1 MDLGNKL
8 HMKSELKPVFTNVHI
23 FGAIADAAYEKMSED
38 MDKNV
43 RPNPDGAGV
52 IKTFDPE
59 QTSFKE
65 AMISIVFSCIW
76 LEATLHL
83 LIVRK
88 LGRECFKE
96 ADWSTYEK
104 KLQLLGCSD
113 EQLLKNVALLRASRR
128 ELIHEKAHKEYNDE
142 GKFTGALKTAQ
153 DEAENARAV
162 IIGVRKWCQEAFK
175 FDPL

>member
-1 MDLGNKL
+1 MEVE
-8 HMKSELKPVFTNVHI
+8 HKPVFTNVHI
-23 FGAIADAAYEKMSED
+23 FGAIADTAYNKMSED

-43 RPNPDGAGV
+43 RSKPDGSPGV

-76 LEATLHL
+76 LEALLHL

-88 LGRECFKE
+88 FGRKRFRKV
-96 ADWSTYEK
+96 DKYTYEK
-104 KLQLLGCSD
+104 KLELLECSNEQLLG
-113 EQLLKNVALLRASRR
+113 NVERLRTARR
-128 ELIHEKAHKEYNDE
+128 ELVHEKAHSEYGDAGE
-142 GKFTGALKTAQ
+142 FTGEQRTAQ

-162 IIGVRKWCQEAFK
+162 IVEVRKWCQEAFEI
-175 FDPL
+175 DPP